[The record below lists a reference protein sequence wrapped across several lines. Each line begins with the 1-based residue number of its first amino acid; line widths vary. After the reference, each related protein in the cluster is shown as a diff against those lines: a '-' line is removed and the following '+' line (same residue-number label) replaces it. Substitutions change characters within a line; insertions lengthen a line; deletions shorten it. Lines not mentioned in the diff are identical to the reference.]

1 MTSAPPRMLGGST
14 GCGVPTRREPTEEV
28 APAGLQLTKVAEYA
42 STREDA
48 LFEWA
53 TAAIL
58 SPLVSRTF
66 RFGNAFRGSPVPD
79 GLVIESEEAV
89 LYDCKSKKDDNYPLA
104 PPDADQQNRYL
115 PILERLTKASPPIKG
130 KAVVLFTPDVDEQ
143 TFVSQTQKEFWS
155 KMVTAGY
162 ELLVVPARCLLA
174 LHVLTAGEDSFTA
187 FFDCRAFWSALI
199 DQTLVGVTE
208 DTMLTR
214 LLGDRA
220 KRKRLVT
227 VDQVQIAWLSGIVR
241 RPPEVALVGE
251 AVDVVDAGS
260 GLGVKVARPGV
271 LRTFFPGGAR

>member
-1 MTSAPPRMLGGST
+1 MLGGST